1 MLRCV
6 VDVTSGIMD
15 STGEVV
21 VVVVLLVGR
30 WDIELHSVPRVSRDL
45 SSLLCHPQHRFSR
58 IMDQAAMVR
67 RVEVVLTTI
76 MVMLLPMPPDRIS
89 IRRIL
94 ISKVGIL
101 KILEVILRILLCQLV
116 DPSGIRE
123 INPVREML
131 LLAAQDRLGRL
142 ASQVRDALPRDEVV
156 RVTEVVVDDSKVRD
170 MLITSHY
177 RMLRTIQ
184 T

>member
-1 MLRCV
+1 
-6 VDVTSGIMD
+6 
-15 STGEVV
+15 
-21 VVVVLLVGR
+21 
-30 WDIELHSVPRVSRDL
+30 
-45 SSLLCHPQHRFSR
+45 
-58 IMDQAAMVR
+58 MVR

-76 MVMLLPMPPDRIS
+76 MVMLLPIPPDRIS

-142 ASQVRDALPRDEVV
+142 ASQVRDALPKDEVV
-156 RVTEVVVDDSKVRD
+156 RVTEVVVDDSKLRD

-177 RMLRTIQ
+177 RILRTIQ